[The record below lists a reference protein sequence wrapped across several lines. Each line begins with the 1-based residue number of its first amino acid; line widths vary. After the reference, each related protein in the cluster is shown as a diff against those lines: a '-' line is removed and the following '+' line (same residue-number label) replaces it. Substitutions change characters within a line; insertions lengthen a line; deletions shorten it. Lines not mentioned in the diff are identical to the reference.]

1 MKKVQK
7 IIMDNR
13 IILGIS
19 GIILAYATYKMII
32 KNKRENRSDF
42 VLIRAWGVIITGIM
56 IAIICFIQLLLGLD
70 QREL

>member
-1 MKKVQK
+1 
-7 IIMDNR
+7 MDIR

-42 VLIRAWGVIITGIM
+42 VLIRAWGVVITGIM
-56 IAIICFIQLLLGLD
+56 IAVICFMQLLLAFD
-70 QREL
+70 